1 MCKSTAQVIRVGL
14 VAGCLVALVSGCLPR
29 RIGRPAWVVVRQH
42 NEFPAERFII
52 GVGQGSSRR
61 QAELKALEDAG
72 RLIDSSYTG
81 QDPIVPTVVLNWSSS
96 DGSRHAALAT
106 IDRLVFAQDAA
117 KLIYQAEKECL
128 MHVLQAE
135 KVLAAERNLYLGLRE
150 YLSALQ
156 ARARAEN
163 QRAFILSIVKEQ
175 SKKIS
180 GPSISELLQKIDKL
194 LSTVEILVVRG
205 DSQRANASGDL
216 PAALVAGAYLVN
228 GPERFPIKDLPLE
241 FLPPGAKESPAIF
254 ATTTEVGTATIQIKG
269 LPVLDKD
276 KSIISVGLNGA
287 KILAA
292 AGVKSDDSRFADLL
306 ARINHHK
313 TAFHYFSPGQATI
326 RVAVIIEE
334 TTFGRPVARSQVAK
348 YINRALAE
356 KGFDLV
362 DPNTLSDDLALIE
375 TLDEAPEAVKDHA
388 DVLVYGNVDAD
399 LFKVVNETFL
409 FCQTSGHLRAV
420 QLDSSRLLFAFEKT
434 VKGAGLDEFA
444 ACQRAKDSFSNKF
457 IPELVETISKLAQK
471 TK

>member
-1 MCKSTAQVIRVGL
+1 
-14 VAGCLVALVSGCLPR
+14 
-29 RIGRPAWVVVRQH
+29 
-42 NEFPAERFII
+42 
-52 GVGQGSSRR
+52 
-61 QAELKALEDAG
+61 
-72 RLIDSSYTG
+72 
-81 QDPIVPTVVLNWSSS
+81 
-96 DGSRHAALAT
+96 
-106 IDRLVFAQDAA
+106 
-117 KLIYQAEKECL
+117 
-128 MHVLQAE
+128 
-135 KVLAAERNLYLGLRE
+135 
-150 YLSALQ
+150 
-156 ARARAEN
+156 
-163 QRAFILSIVKEQ
+163 
-175 SKKIS
+175 
-180 GPSISELLQKIDKL
+180 
-194 LSTVEILVVRG
+194 
-205 DSQRANASGDL
+205 
-216 PAALVAGAYLVN
+216 
-228 GPERFPIKDLPLE
+228 
-241 FLPPGAKESPAIF
+241 PAIF

-276 KSIISVGLNGA
+276 KSIISVELNGA

-306 ARINHHK
+306 ARINRHK

-362 DPNTLSDDLALIE
+362 DPDTLSDDLALIE

-457 IPELVETISKLAQK
+457 IPELVETITKLAKK